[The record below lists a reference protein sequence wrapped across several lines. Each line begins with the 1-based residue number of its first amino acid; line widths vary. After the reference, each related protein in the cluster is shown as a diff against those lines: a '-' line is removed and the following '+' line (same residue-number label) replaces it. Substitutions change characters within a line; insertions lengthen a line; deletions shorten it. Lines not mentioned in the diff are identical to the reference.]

1 MVYFFYFKRIVAI
14 RVFVTLLYLGS
25 LYFLIYYQLVF
36 LLVLFLLLYLV
47 IGFDFLMCEWRN
59 CYLAYKKKPIL
70 EIKED
75 YFIDHRLNLI
85 IHWKDVSKV
94 EIKHLKSDYHAVVYQ
109 LKNEDIIKRQLQ
121 KVYQKWRYNLLG
133 ATWYSAFHLVQ
144 IKTTKNELF
153 ECMEQYR
160 KKANK

>member
-1 MVYFFYFKRIVAI
+1 MVHFFYFKRIVTI
-14 RVFVTLLYLGS
+14 RFFITLLYLGS
-25 LYFLIYYQLVF
+25 LYFLIYYQPAF

-70 EIKED
+70 EIRED

-94 EIKHLKSDYHAVVYQ
+94 EIKHLKSGYYVVVYQ
-109 LKNEDIIKRQLQ
+109 LRNEDIIKRQLQ
-121 KVYQKWRYNLLG
+121 KFYQKWHYNLLG
-133 ATWYSAFHLVQ
+133 AMWYSAFHLVQ
-144 IKTTKNELF
+144 IKTIKNELF
-153 ECMEQYR
+153 ECMEQYQ
-160 KKANK
+160 KEANK